1 MSDVVVEIIR
11 GGSQLKCALSGQL
24 FMLYQSHQK
33 TRELRPRACK
43 LLKTHAP
50 NEVPSH
56 KKHLRQLGI
65 ERKKG

>member
-1 MSDVVVEIIR
+1 
-11 GGSQLKCALSGQL
+11 
-24 FMLYQSHQK
+24 MLYQSNQK
-33 TRELRPRACK
+33 AIELRPRACK

-65 ERKKG
+65 QRKKRDGALLIIESGNGSVG